1 MTKEVFDPIHSGLTE
16 ALAVSKGW
24 NTDITAAPRGEE
36 KITTT
41 SKDGADVAHGSYSD
55 AHEIIS
61 RIWAMLGNPTYEQL
75 GGRTIYDLVESAVKD
90 ADRYSFL
97 KNHCSSHYPM
107 THEQPAEWSIG
118 WEFQQSTPAEAHGSF
133 DKWIDLDIEDY
144 RQRQA
149 EDEALDRL
157 LAEQS
162 EGDADGV
169 SLFDEAV
176 AEAEAR
182 FSK

>member
-1 MTKEVFDPIHSGLTE
+1 MSAYGDHLITSGHY
-16 ALAVSKGW
+16 
-24 NTDITAAPRGEE
+24 DITPEQERQLDHERE
-36 KITTT
+36 IEHLK
-41 SKDGADVAHGSYSD
+41 SLNDD
-55 AHEIIS
+55 AHATIS
-61 RIWAMLGNPTYEQL
+61 RIWAILGNPTYEQM

-162 EGDADGV
+162 EGDADDV